1 MNVRL
6 CLLTLIVAIAVTSA
20 RAQETTTP
28 GPLQPGAQAPDF
40 TATTLEGVPIRLDQW
55 QGKVIVL
62 NFFITWYRDAA
73 DHLQMMETLQDA
85 YAQAGMRLLSV
96 SLDEGERGSEQVA
109 ALVREQQIAHPVVLD
124 PELSVAQLYGVR
136 ALPAIFIIGRDG
148 KIAYYQE
155 GFTEGDEQRLSS
167 AIAMTLGVECLTPA
181 ASETGAEPAA
191 EAEQEAPEE
200 PICHCF
206 RQKE

>member
-40 TATTLEGVPIRLDQW
+40 TATTLEGVPMRLDQW

-96 SLDEGERGSEQVA
+96 SLDEGERGSEQ
-109 ALVREQQIAHPVVLD
+109 D
-124 PELSVAQLYGVR
+124 
-136 ALPAIFIIGRDG
+136 GR
-148 KIAYYQE
+148 IAYYQE